1 MRNTLPSFVRS
12 FVPHPSV
19 LIGLGVCILFL
30 ASLRVDSTT
39 QFYLSMVL
47 FVALLVIRR
56 YEHSEFWWVLFLALS
71 SFVVLRYFL
80 WRTFYTLGY
89 NDFFS
94 FIGSI
99 ILYAAEIYGVLMFFL
114 STFVNIRPLRR
125 HSIPLPQDVSSWPS
139 VDVIVPSY
147 NEPLELVKITLAAAS
162 NIDYPKDKLNIYLLD
177 DGGTEQKLNAS
188 DERTRQVAV
197 RRQVEFK
204 ALCAEL
210 GICYLTRR
218 ENQHAKAGNMN
229 AALQH
234 IHGELILV
242 LDADHAP
249 TTDILQ
255 ETVGSFVSDK
265 KVFLVQTPHFFIN
278 PDPIEKN
285 LKLFHRMPSENFM
298 FYGAIQL
305 GLDFWQSSFF
315 CGSAAVLRREA
326 IDEVGGFKGKTI
338 TEDSETALMLHSK
351 GWKSHYVMH
360 PLIAG
365 LQPETFSS
373 FMVQRIRWAQ
383 GMVQNF
389 IFHNPILQPKLRI
402 WQKISY
408 LSNMMFW
415 FFPFARVIFLLS
427 PGLYLFFGL
436 KIYNA
441 NTLEFFCY
449 TVPYLLALI
458 LTNHYLFSKVRWV
471 FLSEI
476 YEILQSLF
484 SIRAIWAVLKDPS
497 HPQFAVTPKMETLE
511 RDFISPLSQPFYW
524 VIALTLAQVV
534 FGLWRCVAYPNEQ
547 PLIAITLF
555 WAGFNLLLLLSVLG
569 ALYEQKQ
576 RRGNPRFP
584 VSIPA
589 YWVGSG
595 TDGTEEKTP
604 VTFTDLSVG
613 GSRIAA
619 DSLLDVSDG
628 GDYGLDV
635 TDEYTGLTV
644 RFKIQLANHFQ
655 AGQKYIY
662 GIKFQHANIE
672 EYRSVV
678 RLVHGDSS
686 RWIKIQEDIGK
697 DPGLFRTMLFM
708 STIGLS
714 HGFNHIRLAFKSFK
728 FRNLL

>member
-1 MRNTLPSFVRS
+1 MKNILRNFD
-12 FVPHPSV
+12 PHPLV

-30 ASLRVDSTT
+30 AGLRVDSAT
-39 QFYLSMVL
+39 QFYLSLAL
-47 FVALLVIRR
+47 FMALLVIRR
-56 YEHSEFWWVLFLALS
+56 FEHREFWRVLFLALS

-99 ILYAAEIYGVLMFFL
+99 ILYAAELYGMLMFFL
-114 STFVNIRPLRR
+114 STFVNIRPLSRQF
-125 HSIPLPQDVSSWPS
+125 IPLPKDASLWPS

-162 NIDYPKDKLNIYLLD
+162 NIDYPKHKLNIYLLD
-177 DGGTEQKLNAS
+177 DGATEQKLNSS
-188 DERTRQVAV
+188 DEHARRIAV

-210 GICYLTRR
+210 KIHYLSRR
-218 ENQHAKAGNMN
+218 DNLHAKAGNMN

-249 TTDILQ
+249 TTDILHK
-255 ETVGSFVSDK
+255 TVGSFVSDK

-326 IDEVGGFKGKTI
+326 IDDAGGFKGKTI
-338 TEDSETALMLHSK
+338 TEDSETALLLHSK
-351 GWKSHYVMH
+351 GWKSHYVMY
-360 PLIAG
+360 PLISG

-389 IFHNPILQPKLRI
+389 IFHNPLLLPQLKI
-402 WQKISY
+402 WQRISY

-415 FFPFARVIFLLS
+415 FFPFARLIYLLS

-449 TVPYLLALI
+449 TVPYLVALI

-484 SIRAIWAVLKDPS
+484 SLRAIWAVLKDPA
-497 HPQFAVTPKMETLE
+497 HPQFAVTPKMEAVE

-524 VIALTLAQVV
+524 IIALTLLQVV
-534 FGLWRCVAYPNEQ
+534 FGLWRCIEFPDEQ
-547 PLIAITLF
+547 PLVAITMF
-555 WAGFNLLLLLSVLG
+555 WAAFNLVLLVSVLG

-576 RRGNPRFP
+576 RRSNPRFS

-589 YWVGSG
+589 YWACSG
-595 TDGTEEKTP
+595 PEGTEEKTL
-604 VTFTDLSVG
+604 VTITDLSMG

-619 DSLLDVSDG
+619 DSLLQASDG
-628 GDYGLDV
+628 AIYSLEV
-635 TDEYTGLTV
+635 IDELTGLAE
-644 RFKIQLANHFQ
+644 RLKIQVANHFPV
-655 AGQKYIY
+655 GQQYIY
-662 GIKFQHANIE
+662 GIRFESANIE

-678 RLVHGDSS
+678 NFVHGHSD
-686 RWIKIQEDIGK
+686 RWIKIQKDIGK
-697 DPGLFRTMLFM
+697 DPGLFRTILFM

-714 HGFNHIRLAFKSFK
+714 HGINHIKIAFQSSKS
-728 FRNLL
+728 RNLS